1 MTLTPVNADVVRLRN
16 HRYHNSTIARSAN
29 YSSARSLGGTL
40 GGTPQPLRLQDR
52 FERLRDLEEEL
63 PREET
68 ESRKRSNHNTRKVG
82 PYKKQLLTHNPH
94 SCWPCCWTCKR
105 KGDDYMLPSKCSRLW
120 HKNRL
125 SDIVSKHKTLH
136 VGAKATII
144 FSPQRP
150 WGPLISTPQPY
161 RVNKRKITRTLE
173 LEQMPRQAKGGG
185 MLNHV
190 HWEDVKGLTEV
201 SAFDPLMENH
211 AEVSVFNHLHSLDFL
226 SP

>member
-1 MTLTPVNADVVRLRN
+1 MKWCKNPGDASHEVSTATVLSRCAENENVPRQGDVTADGAAECIVLTNPNVSTDRLHRHGARPITQIKGQRSLMTLTPVNADVVRLRN

-94 SCWPCCWTCKR
+94 SC
-105 KGDDYMLPSKCSRLW
+105 
-120 HKNRL
+120 
-125 SDIVSKHKTLH
+125 
-136 VGAKATII
+136 
-144 FSPQRP
+144 
-150 WGPLISTPQPY
+150 
-161 RVNKRKITRTLE
+161 
-173 LEQMPRQAKGGG
+173 
-185 MLNHV
+185 
-190 HWEDVKGLTEV
+190 
-201 SAFDPLMENH
+201 
-211 AEVSVFNHLHSLDFL
+211 
-226 SP
+226 